1 MANPL
6 TMKMEQF
13 TRFDPDERQRLN
25 ELLSYPTK
33 TYSLG
38 DYIIPEGEKVDDIHL
53 VLTGIEARTKL
64 LRNGQRQI
72 MAFLVPGDLCDVEV
86 FILEAMDHNI
96 TAMSE
101 TSCVLIPAKVIEDLL
116 TESSKLTKALWW
128 STMTDSAI
136 LREWIVDHG
145 SRDARER
152 VAHIIYEL
160 LIRYRIIAETTDDSM
175 PFLMTQ
181 EDLADATGMTPVHV
195 NRTLQE
201 LRSEGLIE
209 LKGKILTVLDPQR
222 LKKAAKYE
230 TNYLHLIRTE
240 ERDREVSDR
249 AGDLVLSPERGLIQ
263 EAVDKVK
270 STFKKA
276 TH

>member
-13 TRFDPDERQRLN
+13 TRFDPEERQRLN

-33 TYSLG
+33 SYSRG
-38 DYIIPEGEKVDDIHL
+38 EDIIPEGEKVDEIHL
-53 VLTGIEARTKL
+53 VLTGLAARTKL
-64 LRNGQRQI
+64 LRGGERQI

-86 FILEAMDHNI
+86 FILEAVDHNI
-96 TAMSE
+96 TAISH
-101 TSCVLIPAKVIEDLL
+101 TTCVLIPAKVIEGLL

-145 SRDARER
+145 RRDAREQL
-152 VAHIIYEL
+152 AHLIYEL
-160 LIRYRIIAETTDDSM
+160 LIRYRVIAETTDDSL

-181 EDLADATGMTPVHV
+181 EDLADATGMTSVHV

-201 LRSEGLIE
+201 LRAEGLIE
-209 LKGKILTVLDPQR
+209 LKGKTLTVLDPGR
-222 LKKAAKYE
+222 LKKVAKYE

-240 ERDREVSDR
+240 EQDGEVSGR
-249 AGDLVLSPERGLIQ
+249 AGDLVTKDRGMIQ
-263 EAVDKVK
+263 EGIEKVK
-270 STFKKA
+270 TAFNKT